1 MTVGYR
7 NLMDPFD
14 RTPHKALTERP
25 RRHTSPPE
33 TAPPPPYSPPYTDE
47 EMDSDQ
53 ESDDG
58 PYEEPSTLP
67 LKLTID
73 ASNSVQGSNN
83 LVPTSPTQLPDAAK
97 ISSLL
102 LHAVNQINQ
111 SGHATSGGRSPLQVD
126 LTINCGNTIV
136 GDRNVIG
143 NVGLR
148 HGTPTAG
155 FGSPIP
161 GPQLGGP
168 VTIGAKRK
176 VVDEDRGDEHS
187 SKRIAPERDAGD

>member
-1 MTVGYR
+1 MTVGYM
-7 NLMDPFD
+7 NFMDPFT
-14 RTPHKALTERP
+14 RTNPKMLAERV

-33 TAPPPPYSPPYTDE
+33 TAPPPPYSPPESDE
-47 EMDSDQ
+47 SDEDSD
-53 ESDDG
+53 DD
-58 PYEEPSTLP
+58 PYEEPSSLP

-111 SGHATSGGRSPLQVD
+111 SGHETSGGRSPLRVD

-176 VVDEDRGDEHS
+176 VVDEDGAAEHS
-187 SKRIAPERDAGD
+187 SKRIALEHGVDD